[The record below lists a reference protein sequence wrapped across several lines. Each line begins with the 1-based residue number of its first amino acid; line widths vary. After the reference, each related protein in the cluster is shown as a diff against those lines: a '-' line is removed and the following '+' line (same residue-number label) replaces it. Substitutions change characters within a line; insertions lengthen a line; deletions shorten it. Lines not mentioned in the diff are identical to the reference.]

1 MRCPFC
7 GAQDTKV
14 VDSRLHGD
22 GDQVRR
28 RRECTVCH
36 ERFSTYEAAELN
48 LPPGI
53 KSDGRRV
60 PFDGRNLRAGIE
72 RAAEKRPVST

>member
-36 ERFSTYEAAELN
+36 EQFTTYECAGLN
-48 LPPGI
+48 
-53 KSDGRRV
+53 
-60 PFDGRNLRAGIE
+60 
-72 RAAEKRPVST
+72 